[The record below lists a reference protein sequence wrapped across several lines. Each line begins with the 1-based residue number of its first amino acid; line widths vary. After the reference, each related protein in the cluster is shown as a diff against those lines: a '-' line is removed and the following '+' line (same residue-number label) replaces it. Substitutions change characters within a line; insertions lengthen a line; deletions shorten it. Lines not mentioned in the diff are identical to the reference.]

1 MHAAAPARHPTE
13 IAMAMMV
20 LAMMLVPAIDAIA
33 KFLTDTLAPAQIAWA
48 RFFFQMLFLIPLAL
62 RGERLVQLADTPL
75 HLLRGVLIALATICF
90 FTALTVMPLADNI
103 AIFFVEP
110 LILSL
115 LAGVLLKEGI
125 GWRRLA
131 AIVVGFAGAMLIVRP
146 SFAAF
151 GVYAL
156 LPLAAATF
164 FAFYLLLTRMLGAH
178 TDAVMM
184 QVSAGVGGLVTMTLL
199 LGLGTFVDWPLL
211 AWRTPDAA
219 SWGLLVLLGLVAT
232 VAHLLIVQAFRRASA
247 VILAPFQYL
256 EIMAAVF
263 WGWLVFGD
271 WPEPMTWLGI
281 AIIVAAGLYVFHR
294 ERRRALAPLED
305 REPER

>member
-1 MHAAAPARHPTE
+1 MHAAAPTRHPTE
-13 IAMAMMV
+13 IAMGMMV
-20 LAMMLVPAIDAIA
+20 LAMVLVPAIDAIA
-33 KFLTDTLAPAQIAWA
+33 KFLTDTLAPGQIAWA

-62 RGERLVQLADTPL
+62 RGERLVHLADTPW
-75 HLLRGVLIALATICF
+75 HLLRGVLIAAATTCF

-125 GWRRLA
+125 GWRRIA
-131 AIVVGFAGAMLIVRP
+131 AILVGFAGAMLIVRP

-151 GVYAL
+151 GAYAL
-156 LPLAAATF
+156 LPLLAGTC
-164 FAFYLLLTRMLGAH
+164 FAFYLLLTRLLAAR
-178 TDAVMM
+178 TDAIMM
-184 QVSAGVGGLVTMTLL
+184 QVSAGVGGLATMTALM
-199 LGLGTFVDWPLL
+199 GLGAVTDWPLM

-219 SWGLLVLLGLVAT
+219 GWGLLVLLGLVAT

-281 AIIVAAGLYVFHR
+281 AVIVAAGLYVFHR
-294 ERRRALAPLED
+294 ERRRAVERVD
-305 REPER
+305 EVEPAR

>member
-1 MHAAAPARHPTE
+1 MHAAAPPRHPTE

-20 LAMMLVPAIDAIA
+20 AAMVLVPAIDAIA

-48 RFFFQMLFLIPLAL
+48 RFFFQMLFLLPLAL
-62 RGERLVQLADTPL
+62 RGERLVHLADTPW
-75 HLLRGVLIALATICF
+75 HLVRGVLIAAATTCF
-90 FTALTVMPLADNI
+90 FTALIVMPLADTI

-115 LAGVLLKEGI
+115 LAGVILKEGI
-125 GWRRLA
+125 GWRRIA
-131 AIVVGFAGAMLIVRP
+131 AILVGFGGAMLIVRP
-146 SFAAF
+146 SFADF
-151 GVYAL
+151 GLYAL

-164 FAFYLLLTRMLGAH
+164 FAFYLLLTRMLGAR

-184 QVSAGVGGLVTMTLL
+184 QVSAGVGGLVAMSVLMGVGSVT
-199 LGLGTFVDWPLL
+199 DWPLL
-211 AWRTPDAA
+211 EWRTPDAA
-219 SWGLLVLLGLVAT
+219 SWALLMLLGLVAT

-271 WPEPMTWLGI
+271 WPEATTWLGI
-281 AIIVAAGLYVFHR
+281 AVIVGAGLYVFHR
-294 ERRRALAPLED
+294 ERRRAVDLAS
-305 REPER
+305 

>member
-1 MHAAAPARHPTE
+1 MHAAAPPRHPTE
-13 IAMAMMV
+13 VAMTLMVSAMV
-20 LAMMLVPAIDAIA
+20 LVPAIDAIA

-62 RGERLVQLADTPL
+62 RGERLVHLADIPW
-75 HLLRGVLIALATICF
+75 HFLRGVLIAVATTCF

-164 FAFYLLLTRMLGAH
+164 FAFYLLLTRMLGAR

-199 LGLGTFVDWPLL
+199 LGLGAFVDWPLL

-263 WGWLVFGD
+263 WGWLVFAD
-271 WPEPMTWLGI
+271 WPEPTTWLGI

-294 ERRRALAPLED
+294 ERRRAVELAS
-305 REPER
+305 